1 MIDLRRRPMACAA
14 AMLTAAAMLA
24 AHPACAQEMAVPA
37 VDDSPSAQLLLE
49 QAADQAKANPREA
62 VRLLVEALDGAY
74 DRLVR
79 TPDDPDLFVT
89 VAARAHAMLASDAA
103 LRSAFRRE
111 VDAESRAMLARGD
124 VAALVASRLWTEA
137 GLDAALR
144 DAEAR
149 LARGD
154 CASALALLDRVVA
167 HDLLVGR
174 RALHHA
180 GMVAAAAAR
189 LGDPARATRAV
200 AAIDAVADVDAA
212 ERAAV
217 RRVAAPDAPMPP
229 PAAFEP
235 LGIGGFDARD
245 DGAWG
250 QTWSVPIA
258 SSAPAIAAPPAA
270 VPARGGMAPAAQ
282 PRAIASS
289 DGRRVFLDDGSF
301 VRAYERLSGRAVWDA
316 SVGGMPGAF
325 GQAALVPAPRMAAV
339 DGERV
344 LAFGT
349 GGMRTGAG
357 LSCFDAA
364 TGFLLWETRLDGGGE
379 RADAEPLQPVG
390 APVVVD
396 GVAVCAARRTT
407 ARLETV
413 SWLVAFDLERP
424 RAPAWSRAVASTGS
438 ARFGGMRVFDAP
450 IVAAGT
456 LYAATATGVVTAL
469 DPVDG
474 HVRWLRRFAVPIRD
488 TGAAGESPAVV
499 TPAVVAGRVLA
510 VSPDRSRLHVLD
522 ATDGRVLAEVPTGVD
537 AAIGTPEYLV
547 GDHASSTVIAVGD
560 RIACLDPERP
570 DTVRW
575 SRAAAGDTPAD
586 RLRGRVAV
594 ASTANPAE
602 AVVAIPFGEDLVVV
616 DARTGT
622 DRLRVPGAGSAN
634 PLLLGNQLVA
644 VGGVRIGSWMPAAA
658 AERGARE
665 ALAASPAA
673 DAVLPLLQLAR
684 QTRSPR
690 LGAEAAEEAARRAA
704 RDGADPAARAGMLDA
719 MLALD
724 AADLGDGAVRA
735 SIDRAVDAVAA
746 ASGNPLRAALV
757 RADRALRRRESR
769 EAARL
774 AASAGIEAADGL
786 MVREGPAE
794 VSAVAAALGRIG
806 AATAADPSAVAGVTD
821 AVDAAL
827 RAAASDPARLESVQ
841 VRASIVGAAS
851 PSGMRALESLVART
865 EFDRGRAL
873 RLVRA
878 ARAAGADPARCDRLL
893 DALDPRVRAALSPA
907 AAPPAIDG
915 APRRVV
921 EFLGRLPRTASGM
934 RAPTDGVV
942 SFQGQDLTFR
952 RAPDFAV
959 AWRVPVGMAD
969 GTLIASVPDLVVVD
983 DGPGGSGAVACVGR
997 DGVPRWSAPLPERM
1011 LDRDRPLFD
1020 DDGRAALPSTTTVA
1034 AATSV
1039 VTIGRDGAM
1048 VGRSRDR
1055 GAEIWAREPDAGAIL
1070 AWARDPMMV
1079 AVAREAP
1086 ADEGAAVLLEAIDP
1100 ATGAPTFSRPL
1111 EDCGEVRWIRPVGG
1125 GLLVAGTDVSVEAHA
1140 PDDPAGPRWRIDA
1153 VEAQGTLRSWE
1164 VGRWL
1169 VVLDRFEEAFAV
1181 DVRSGRVE
1189 PGRFAVPSLLP
1200 SDGPLRDVLAG
1211 AGWHAF
1217 QRDARVDF
1225 FDAEGAYL
1233 GRDAPGGERSFV
1245 ASAASARRLLAL
1257 DAVEPGRDPVPLRF
1271 GAFLCDLDARRGGLE
1286 ADPPVRLRSLGQPLR
1301 SIVAVEGAA
1310 IVGNGTTLQAVVF
1323 SPGTVPSP

>member
-1 MIDLRRRPMACAA
+1 MNALRRRPMAHAA
-14 AMLTAAAMLA
+14 AVLAAASVLCARA
-24 AHPACAQEMAVPA
+24 ARAQEMAVPA
-37 VDDSPSAQLLLE
+37 VDDSPSAQLILE
-49 QAADQAKANPREA
+49 QAADQARANPREA
-62 VRLLVEALDGAY
+62 VRLLVEALDGAH

-79 TPDDPDLFVT
+79 TPADPDLFVT

-103 LRSAFRRE
+103 LRTAFRRE

-124 VAALVASRLWTEA
+124 VAVLVASRLWTEA

-144 DAEAR
+144 AAEAR

-154 CASALALLDRVVA
+154 CASALAMLDRVEG
-167 HDLLVGR
+167 HDLLAGR

-189 LGDPARATRAV
+189 VGDPARAARAL
-200 AAIDAVADVDAA
+200 AAIDGTDGVEAS
-212 ERAAV
+212 ERDAV
-217 RRVAAPDAPMPP
+217 RRAASPEVPL
-229 PAAFEP
+229 PAAATEP
-235 LGIGGFDARD
+235 LGTGRVDLGD

-258 SSAPAIAAPPAA
+258 PSATAIVANPVP
-270 VPARGGMAPAAQ
+270 PARGAPGAPTAS

-289 DGRRVFLDDGSF
+289 DGRRVFVDDGAF
-301 VRAYERLSGRAVWDA
+301 VRAYERLSGRALWDA
-316 SVGGMPGAF
+316 SVGGVQGAF
-325 GQAALVPAPRMAAV
+325 GQAALALPPRMATV
-339 DGERV
+339 DGDRV

-357 LSCFDAA
+357 LSCFDAG
-364 TGFLLWETRLDGGGE
+364 TGFLLWETRLDPGGARG
-379 RADAEPLQPVG
+379 DAEPLQPVG

-413 SWLVAFDLERP
+413 TWLVAFDLERP

-450 IVAAGT
+450 VVAAGT
-456 LYAATATGVVTAL
+456 LYAATATGVVAAV

-488 TGAAGESPAVV
+488 TAAAGEAPAIV

-522 ATDGRVLAEVPTGVD
+522 ARDGRVLAEVPTGLD
-537 AAIGTPEYLV
+537 ADIGTPEYLV
-547 GDHASSTVIAVGD
+547 GDHASSTAIAVGD
-560 RIACLDPERP
+560 RIACLDPGRP
-570 DTVRW
+570 GAVRW
-575 SRAAAGDTPAD
+575 SRPATGAAPDD
-586 RLRGRVAV
+586 RLRGRVAI
-594 ASTANPAE
+594 ASTGDPSG
-602 AVVAIPFGEDLVVV
+602 AVVAIPRGEDLVLV
-616 DARTGT
+616 DALTGA
-622 DRLRVPGAGSAN
+622 DRLRVQGAGGAN
-634 PLLLGNQLVA
+634 PLLLGNQVVA

-658 AERGARE
+658 AERGARD
-665 ALAASPAA
+665 ALAASPGA
-673 DAVLPLLQLAR
+673 DAALPLLQLAC

-690 LGAEAAEEAARRAA
+690 IGAEAADEAARRAVRDDADLATRA
-704 RDGADPAARAGMLDA
+704 RVLDA

-746 ASGNPLRAALV
+746 TAGNPLRAALV
-757 RADRALRRRESR
+757 RADRALRRREAR

-774 AASAGIEAADGL
+774 AAAAGIEAPDGL

-794 VSAVAAALGRIG
+794 VSAIAAALGRIG
-806 AATAADPSAVAGVTD
+806 AATAADPAAVAGVAD
-821 AVDAAL
+821 AVDAAV
-827 RAAASDPARLESVQ
+827 RAAGADPRRLEAVQ
-841 VRASIVGAAS
+841 VRAAIVGAAS
-851 PSGMRALESLVART
+851 APGMRALESLVGQPG
-865 EFDRGRAL
+865 FDRARAV

-878 ARAAGADPARCDRLL
+878 ARAAGAEPARCDRLL
-893 DALDPRVRAALSPA
+893 DALDPRVRAALAPA
-907 AAPPAIDG
+907 PLPPSIDG
-915 APRRVV
+915 SPRRTV
-921 EFLGRLPRTASGM
+921 EFLGRLPRTASGV
-934 RAPTDGVV
+934 RPPPDGVLA
-942 SFQGQDLTFR
+942 FQGQDLVFR
-952 RAPDFAV
+952 RGPDFAV

-983 DGPGGSGAVACVGR
+983 DGPGGSGSVACVGR

-1020 DDGRAALPSTTTVA
+1020 DDGRASLPSTTTLATA
-1034 AATSV
+1034 AAI
-1039 VTIGRDGAM
+1039 VTIGRDGTM

-1055 GAEIWAREPDAGAIL
+1055 GTEAWIREPEAGAIL
-1070 AWARDPMMV
+1070 AWARDPLMV

-1086 ADEGAAVLLEAIDP
+1086 ADVGAAVRLEAVDP
-1100 ATGAPTFSRPL
+1100 ANGVATMTRPL
-1111 EDCGEVRWIRPVGG
+1111 DDCGEVRWIRPVGG

-1140 PDDPAGPRWRIDA
+1140 PDDPVGPRWRIDA

-1169 VVLDRFEEAFAV
+1169 VVLDRFEDAFAI
-1181 DVRSGRVE
+1181 DVRSGRVDA
-1189 PGRFAVPSLLP
+1189 GRFVVPSLLP

-1271 GAFLCDLDARRGGLE
+1271 GAFLCDLDVRRGGLE

-1301 SIVAVEGAA
+1301 SIVAVEGAVV
-1310 IVGNGTTLQAVVF
+1310 VGNGTTLQAVVF
-1323 SPGTVPSP
+1323 APVAAPSP